1 MMTDGTSLRGRV
13 AGAALR
19 RHREAIGYRLDDAAL
34 VLGCDRSKISRIE
47 AGLRGIRAAELRA
60 LLAEYGVDAGEQDTL
75 AIVGDRRAGRGWWD
89 EYADVLPGEMQDFLA
104 LETAASRLLV
114 YEPQLVPAVLQ
125 TGSYALDLAS
135 ADPGLPAGS
144 QDRAAEAVMIRQQHV
159 LGQGGLEVTAVLGQ
173 AALCQ
178 AVGGA
183 AVMGAQLSQLAAFG
197 EDLPGVRVQVLPF
210 SGGAHAAS
218 GVGPLAVLELAGN
231 PSLGVV
237 RLGGLSGGVCLE
249 DPAAVARYA
258 GLFRR
263 LRAAALPP
271 GESTRL
277 IRDTAARYRPD
288 GTQPG

>member
-1 MMTDGTSLRGRV
+1 MTDGTSLRGRV

-19 RHREAIGYRLDDAAL
+19 RYREAIGYQLEDAAL

-47 AGLRGIRAAELRA
+47 AGLRGIRAVELRA
-60 LLAEYGVDAGEQDTL
+60 LLAEYGVDPGEQD
-75 AIVGDRRAGRGWWD
+75 IVEIVADRRAGLGWQD
-89 EYADVLPGEMQDFLA
+89 EYADVLPGEMRDFLA

-114 YEPQLVPAVLQ
+114 YEPQLVPALLQ
-125 TGSYALDLAS
+125 TQDYALGLAS
-135 ADPGLPAGS
+135 ADPGLAAGS
-144 QDRAAEAVMIRQQHV
+144 RDRAAEAVMIRQQGV
-159 LGQGGLEVTAVLGQ
+159 LGRGGLEVTVVLGE

-183 AVMGAQLSQLAAFG
+183 AVMGAQLGQLAAFG

-210 SGGAHAAS
+210 SCGSHAAS

-249 DPAAVARYA
+249 DPAAVARHA
-258 GLFRR
+258 GLFRH

-271 GESTRL
+271 GESARL
-277 IRDTAARYRPD
+277 IRNTAARYCPD
-288 GTQPG
+288 GSQPG